1 MAILFSDLSSN
12 ERAVLANIANTHDD
26 EWRAVTFAGLERLTE
41 LPRKAVRAACRS
53 LRDKGLARHE
63 RGLISEYDGS
73 FVGSGYTATAQGSH
87 LYWEAS
93 ADA

>member
-1 MAILFSDLSSN
+1 MAILISDLSVD
-12 ERAVLANIANTHDD
+12 ERAVLASIANSDDD
-26 EWRAVTFAGLERLTE
+26 EWRAVTFAGLERLTG
-41 LPRKAVRAACRS
+41 LPRKAVRAACRA

-87 LYWEAS
+87 LHWEAT